1 MPRDRMRHPLFAA
14 DPQGYQEYTSIVSGW
29 SSATIASSGNA
40 HAKLHYGNDD
50 DRNLQFTTILGFL
63 GMMRPHSLQG
73 LRPESFHIVTSNG
86 TVNPMS
92 NQRDIFHE
100 ELVNLLRKEKIV
112 GYYVEFRSK
121 TMAKARAHFPLLS
134 TNVLLS
140 AICPVRAL
148 IDVSQR
154 GLIKKGFL
162 YTINK
167 QQRLTKYLQS
177 LTGLEQHIAPYAM
190 RIGGRTW
197 FLAQGMDRQLVDF
210 LGTWKS
216 PEASARYFRAAPQSV
231 FRLLIRFFIETLGSA
246 RREDII

>member
-1 MPRDRMRHPLFAA
+1 MRHPLFAA

-92 NQRDIFHE
+92 NQQDIFHE
-100 ELVNLLRKEKIV
+100 ELVNLLHKEKIV

-162 YTINK
+162 NSINK
-167 QQRLTKYLQS
+167 QQKLKEVFAELNGTRATHCPLRD
-177 LTGLEQHIAPYAM
+177 ED
-190 RIGGRTW
+190 W
-197 FLAQGMDRQLVDF
+197 WENLV
-210 LGTWKS
+210 LG
-216 PEASARYFRAAPQSV
+216 PGNGPP
-231 FRLLIRFFIETLGSA
+231 A
-246 RREDII
+246 RRFPRDMEVSRGVGSVLPRRPTISIPTSNSIFHRDSGFSTKRRYNIV